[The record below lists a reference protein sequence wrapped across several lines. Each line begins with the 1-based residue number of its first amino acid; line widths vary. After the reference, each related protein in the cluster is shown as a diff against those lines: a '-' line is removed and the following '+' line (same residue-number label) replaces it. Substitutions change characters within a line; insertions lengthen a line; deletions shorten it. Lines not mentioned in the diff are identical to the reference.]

1 MWNPDQV
8 SEYMT
13 RASVNPLARIVFI
26 EHKIDGCVMFR
37 MNVAEFA
44 QFDARVEGIA
54 ESIQEAIDRLRPL
67 DGLGAYNTCVLCT
80 SVPLPTH
87 TSTCRGPNDPRP
99 GFATQTRRLALQ
111 HHPSQ
116 SRNNISVLQNHSC
129 PALQHLVGLGQK
141 LTAKLITPAP
151 ILGARGS
158 QGAAGHTQS
167 QCGQEW
173 ILPAQQAY
181 DRTHASPHIRQ
192 SEPGLEGAEDPSHST
207 VMGR

>member
-67 DGLGAYNTCVLCT
+67 DGLGAYTTCALCT
-80 SVPLPTH
+80 SVPLPLTPRH
-87 TSTCRGPNDPRP
+87 AGDP
-99 GFATQTRRLALQ
+99 T
-111 HHPSQ
+111 
-116 SRNNISVLQNHSC
+116 I
-129 PALQHLVGLGQK
+129 
-141 LTAKLITPAP
+141 
-151 ILGARGS
+151 
-158 QGAAGHTQS
+158 
-167 QCGQEW
+167 
-173 ILPAQQAY
+173 PAQVSQ
-181 DRTHASPHIRQ
+181 PK
-192 SEPGLEGAEDPSHST
+192 PGDSRFST
-207 VMGR
+207 IPLNPETTLVSSKTTLAQLSST